1 MTQFNGVCIEKG
13 VLPMKR
19 VTAFLVGF
27 VGVVALNL
35 LLVSNLQ
42 AQVQISA
49 FNTAVTIDFNGWQ
62 GAGFTPTPGAGGLY
76 ALDAGGGDY
85 RFMIQPSGS
94 DFTPGTLTLRIQ
106 NNTGQAITELDVS
119 YEIYVNNDQ
128 NSSYQLDFSYSDDN
142 VTYTTVAAA
151 HYETPGTSDALGF
164 VLGAT
169 RTVNITGINIPNG
182 GYFYLRWTGDD
193 VTGGSRDE
201 IALDNISITAPAPT
215 ANIGMYV
222 FSNNSTGI
230 ANPGLDLA
238 NVVFSAGTDDA
249 LSNAINL
256 PFTFYFNGQPYNQV
270 KISTNGWVALG
281 YNNSFPSSL
290 SSVPLNDPENW
301 EFNNTPMLAVLWDDL
316 RVGNNGAVSYEGN
329 SSEFKVRWR
338 SMEWGTATSFITF
351 ELTLTAAGNGIRFSY
366 GSGTNNANQSATVGL
381 VNDADENAP
390 NNYLVFNGNVTPGNE
405 VQDANANA
413 NTKLITYN
421 NLPPVVSS
429 VPSVATQHYDA
440 IAVIASSPLDFGSV
454 DADGGTATQTVTL
467 VNVGANPI
475 TVNGLV
481 FSNAQFSSSYSGTIA
496 AGAQATATITFTG
509 NCPSSGLVTGI
520 MTVNVASGV
529 VMYPNNGTNLPLQ
542 GTETH
547 PDLAVSGT
555 LTFPQTLVGSSTSL
569 TITLTNNGTSAWTL

>member
-1 MTQFNGVCIEKG
+1 
-13 VLPMKR
+13 
-19 VTAFLVGF
+19 
-27 VGVVALNL
+27 
-35 LLVSNLQ
+35 
-42 AQVQISA
+42 
-49 FNTAVTIDFNGWQ
+49 
-62 GAGFTPTPGAGGLY
+62 
-76 ALDAGGGDY
+76 
-85 RFMIQPSGS
+85 
-94 DFTPGTLTLRIQ
+94 
-106 NNTGQAITELDVS
+106 
-119 YEIYVNNDQ
+119 
-128 NSSYQLDFSYSDDN
+128 
-142 VTYTTVAAA
+142 
-151 HYETPGTSDALGF
+151 

-381 VNDADENAP
+381 VNDADENARWGDG
-390 NNYLVFNGNVTPGNE
+390 NANGNLSERGRE
-405 VQDANANA
+405 SHHREW
-413 NTKLITYN
+413 I
-421 NLPPVVSS
+421 
-429 VPSVATQHYDA
+429 
-440 IAVIASSPLDFGSV
+440 
-454 DADGGTATQTVTL
+454 
-467 VNVGANPI
+467 
-475 TVNGLV
+475 GL
-481 FSNAQFSSSYSGTIA
+481 F
-496 AGAQATATITFTG
+496 
-509 NCPSSGLVTGI
+509 
-520 MTVNVASGV
+520 
-529 VMYPNNGTNLPLQ
+529 
-542 GTETH
+542 
-547 PDLAVSGT
+547 
-555 LTFPQTLVGSSTSL
+555 
-569 TITLTNNGTSAWTL
+569 